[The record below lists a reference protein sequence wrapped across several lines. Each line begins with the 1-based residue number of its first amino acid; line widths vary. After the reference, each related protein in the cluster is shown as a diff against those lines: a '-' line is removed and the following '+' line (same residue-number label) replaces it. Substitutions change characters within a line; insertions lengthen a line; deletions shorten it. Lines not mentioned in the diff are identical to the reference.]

1 MFSQASTTIVDGPG
15 WGAAEWLAIATAVAL
30 VIGALTGAIVQL
42 VRLRKENTV
51 QHEEGRALVHDVR
64 DRLLDMH
71 NSVNRVDAKV
81 DRLDARLDHH
91 EEEHRRRRRWFD

>member
-30 VIGALTGAIVQL
+30 VIGALTGATVQL
-42 VRLRKENTV
+42 IRLRKENTV
-51 QHEEGRALVHDVR
+51 QHLEGRALVTDVR

-81 DRLDARLDHH
+81 DRLDARLDQH
-91 EEEHRRRRRWFD
+91 EEKHQRRRRWFD

>member
-30 VIGALTGAIVQL
+30 VIGALTGATVQL
-42 VRLRKENTV
+42 IRLRKENTV
-51 QHEEGRALVHDVR
+51 QHLEGRALVTDVR

-81 DRLDARLDHH
+81 DRLDARLDQH
-91 EEEHRRRRRWFD
+91 EEKHRRRRRWFD